1 MKKIILLALIA
12 GSMSLTSCKLT
23 KCDCPPGKSFRTN
36 GSTDEEIR
44 QNCEFNTNGV
54 CTY

>member
-12 GSMSLTSCKLT
+12 GTVSLTSCKLT
-23 KCDCPPGKSFRTN
+23 KCECPKGKSQTVN
-36 GSTDEEIR
+36 GSTPEEIR
-44 QNCEFNTNGV
+44 QNCEFHTDGV